1 MYTNLLKIKNKWS
14 ITKLIGG
21 WEARGKARGGEG
33 GAKNRL
39 LGNYPNFKPPPHIN
53 QFTLKLLEILVYWV
67 RPSILFFTA
76 PPPLLSIFHIQFKHF
91 LTKLVYIYGS
101 RSGKGAGRCGH
112 MTNFILVKYEMH
124 VQN

>member
-21 WEARGKARGGEG
+21 GEARGGEG
-33 GAKNRL
+33 APKNRL

-76 PPPLLSIFHIQFKHF
+76 PPHSYQFFTFNSNIF
-91 LTKLVYIYGS
+91 
-101 RSGKGAGRCGH
+101 
-112 MTNFILVKYEMH
+112 
-124 VQN
+124 